1 MKYKKGFIVYKVNEN
16 GSLTVFGFLN
26 GIKGKNKWFKHLRT
40 QHKCR
45 FMYSCS
51 DIESFDKACMHT
63 INKKNMTNS
72 QNKEILNYANRNVQ
86 KHITL

>member
-1 MKYKKGFIVYKVNEN
+1 MKFKKGFIVYKVNEN

-26 GIKGKNKWFKHLRT
+26 RINGKKKWFRHLRA

-45 FMYSCS
+45 FLYSSS

-72 QNKEILNYANRNVQ
+72 QKWE
-86 KHITL
+86 K